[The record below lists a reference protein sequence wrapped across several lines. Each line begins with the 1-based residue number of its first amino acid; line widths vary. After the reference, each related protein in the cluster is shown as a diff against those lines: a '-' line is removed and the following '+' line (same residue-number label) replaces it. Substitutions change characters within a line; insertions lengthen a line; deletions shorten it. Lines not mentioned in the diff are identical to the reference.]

1 MSASKDPRKDAQ
13 EYIKEKRV
21 DVLFQELGERLVFDR
36 PENLNEYLLSV
47 LQSMKKNK
55 AEGQSTCFFTN
66 EATSIATPDRQTDR
80 QTDPTLPL
88 ALFHPIPKPHHSRCT
103 CLSPTLG
110 RHDPL

>member
-80 QTDPTLPL
+80 QTL
-88 ALFHPIPKPHHSRCT
+88 
-103 CLSPTLG
+103 LSPWPCSIPSRNRTT
-110 RHDPL
+110 HDAQVSLRL